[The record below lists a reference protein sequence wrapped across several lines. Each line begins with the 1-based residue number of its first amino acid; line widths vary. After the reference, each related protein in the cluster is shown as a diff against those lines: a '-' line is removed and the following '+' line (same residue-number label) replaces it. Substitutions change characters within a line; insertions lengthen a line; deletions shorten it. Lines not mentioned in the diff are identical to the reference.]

1 MPGWSKTKQ
10 NRAVNLM
17 RSAMIAYLEN
27 VLDHF
32 SECCFVGTG
41 GYSQLLN
48 EFKNCESIYADLIL
62 IEEFFILITAI
73 LILKIQQPY

>member
-17 RSAMIAYLEN
+17 RLAIIVYLEN

-41 GYSQLLN
+41 G
-48 EFKNCESIYADLIL
+48 
-62 IEEFFILITAI
+62 
-73 LILKIQQPY
+73 